1 MSVFERNRS
10 MKNFVRRSLLLCAA
24 TGAALILTGA
34 GHVVTGSTGSVNMS
48 TTSNPA
54 SGITGT
60 GAGKTAN
67 GLHMHS
73 SVTSSMTSSAT
84 PSVISRPSV
93 TSVTLSPY
101 AEELARTINFDR
113 QVLVIVKEESHERI
127 QRMVGYDEDGY
138 QIIAPG
144 IAVSVP
150 DDRSDS
156 ILAALRH
163 KLAPLNYMAF
173 VVEMNSGRK
182 IDKIGIL
189 KGTDQYEILRVMHT
203 DGDEYDISNHDVID
217 RLKDWEKISSF
228 DIIGADSDWV
238 EIEFRKLPKD
248 LKSFAKEVYDF
259 SPDAVDEGPGTVEG
273 LVTEIRNT
281 HRLFLLWD

>member
-1 MSVFERNRS
+1 
-10 MKNFVRRSLLLCAA
+10 MKNFVRRSLLLFAA
-24 TGAALILTGA
+24 TGAALILAGA
-34 GHVVTGSTGSVNMS
+34 GHVMNGPTRSVSMNTMNNPANGTTGS
-48 TTSNPA
+48 
-54 SGITGT
+54 

-84 PSVISRPSV
+84 PGVMTRPATSVISRPSV

-113 QVLVIVKEESHERI
+113 QVLVIVKQESHERI

-138 QIIAPG
+138 QIIVPG

-150 DDRSDS
+150 EDSSDS

-173 VVEMNSGRK
+173 VVEMNAGPK
-182 IDKIGIL
+182 IDKIGVL

-203 DGDEYDISNHDVID
+203 DGDEYDISNQDVVD
-217 RLKDWEKISSF
+217 RLREWEKISSF
-228 DIIGADSDWV
+228 DIIGADYDWV

-248 LKSFAKEVYDF
+248 LKSFVEEVYDF
-259 SPDAVDEGPGTVEG
+259 SPDAVDEGPGTVDG
-273 LVTEIRNT
+273 LVREISRT

>member
-1 MSVFERNRS
+1 

-24 TGAALILTGA
+24 TCAALILTGA
-34 GHVVTGSTGSVNMS
+34 GHAVAGSAGSVNIS

-54 SGITGT
+54 SGVTGT
-60 GAGKTAN
+60 GTGKAAN
-67 GLHMHS
+67 GPHMHS
-73 SVTSSMTSSAT
+73 SVTSSATSSAT
-84 PSVISRPSV
+84 PSVISGPSL

-101 AEELARTINFDR
+101 AEELARAINFDR
-113 QVLVIVKEESHERI
+113 RVLVIVKEESHERI

-138 QIIAPG
+138 QIVAPG

-163 KLAPLNYMAF
+163 KLKPLNYMAF
-173 VVEMNSGRK
+173 VVEMNAGHK

-189 KGTDQYEILRVMHT
+189 KGSDQYEILRVMHT

-228 DIIGADSDWV
+228 DIIGADYDWV
-238 EIEFRKLPKD
+238 EVEFRKLPKD
-248 LKSFAKEVYDF
+248 LKSFAEEVYDF
-259 SPDAVDEGPGTVEG
+259 SPDAVDEGPGTVDG
-273 LVTEIRNT
+273 LVKEINKT